1 VAAFELAAFPVRA
14 VRTESGGEGPRWRD
28 GVLTF
33 DPAALVREL
42 ERDTRLAGVRIDVA
56 RPGDATRIVH
66 VLDAAEP
73 RAKIRGAQS
82 PFPGLLGPVELAGTG
97 RTHRLDGVA
106 VLTTV
111 DDFWVHDGLSVK
123 EAIVDMSGPGA
134 LYSPFSGTLNVVVSC
149 RFASFTGYRER
160 TDASVR
166 AGLRAAEWL
175 GQSVRD
181 AVPDGVDVID
191 LAPAGLPRVAF
202 VCFLMTEGDVHRTYV
217 YGENVSGPP
226 TLLHPAEVLDG
237 AIVSGNYHTAS
248 NRNVTYFMQNHP
260 IVRGLAHRHGQD
272 VDFVGVIASKA
283 LAPLPEDKERL
294 AQRTGVLGERLGLAG
309 AIIAKDSAGHATV
322 DFMHACRAL
331 ERLGI
336 ATVLVS
342 EEFAGAEGED
352 VSLAYYVAE
361 ASAMVS
367 TGNRDEIVALPA
379 MDRVLG
385 GDEILN
391 PDHNDTVVTGG
402 ASSAFETSLRRF
414 LCSATQTGAGRLT
427 ARAV

>member
-1 VAAFELAAFPVRA
+1 VAPFELAAFPVRA
-14 VRTESGGEGPRWRD
+14 VRAESGADGPSWRD

-33 DPAALVREL
+33 DPAALAREL
-42 ERDTRLAGVRIDVA
+42 ARDTRLAGVRVDVA
-56 RPGDATRIVH
+56 RPGDSTRIVH

-73 RAKIRGAQS
+73 RVKIRGAQS
-82 PFPGLLGPVELAGTG
+82 AFPGLLGPVELAGTG

-111 DDFWVHDGLSVK
+111 DEFWVHDGLSVK

-134 LYSPFSGTLNVVVSC
+134 MYSPFSRTINLVVSC
-149 RFASFTGYRER
+149 RFASSTEYRER

-175 GQSVRD
+175 GTSVRH
-181 AVPDGVDVID
+181 AAPDEVDVID
-191 LAPAGLPRVAF
+191 LTPVGLPRVAF

-226 TLLHPAEVLDG
+226 TLLHPTEVLDG

-260 IVRGLAHRHGQD
+260 IVRGLTLRHGHD
-272 VDFVGVIASKA
+272 VDFVGVIVSKA

-331 ERLGI
+331 ERRGI
-336 ATVLVS
+336 STVLVS

-361 ASAMVS
+361 ANAMVS

-379 MDRVLG
+379 MEAVLG

-391 PDHNDTVVTGG
+391 PDRNDTLVTGG

-414 LCSATQTGAGRLT
+414 LCSATQTGAGHLT
-427 ARAV
+427 ARTV